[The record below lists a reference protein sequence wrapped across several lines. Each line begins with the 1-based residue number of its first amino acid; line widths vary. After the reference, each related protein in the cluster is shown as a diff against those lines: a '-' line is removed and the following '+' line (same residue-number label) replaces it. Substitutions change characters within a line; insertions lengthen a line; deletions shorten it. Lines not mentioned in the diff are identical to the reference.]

1 MIFAISDF
9 FRYNWIATMS
19 EDIVNAIRNRRL
31 IAAHRGAR
39 SLAPENTLAAARVA
53 LAAGAGMMEIDVR
66 MSCDGQ
72 LVLIHDHNL
81 QRTSDAP
88 VKFPDRSPWLVH
100 DFTLDELRTLDFG
113 SWFNDT
119 DPFGQIAEGK
129 ISLSELA
136 EYSGEPVVTLEEA
149 ILFTIRNDWLLN
161 IEIKDLSGSPGH
173 ESIVKKVADLV
184 RSLGAADKVLVSSFN
199 HHYLALVRKFD
210 REIKTGVLADSFQS
224 DPVQLVLELG
234 ALSYNPKFRAVR
246 PWQIRRLKQKGFAV
260 LVWVLNK
267 PWLAGALFSMGAD
280 GIFTDFP
287 QRFSRR

>member
-1 MIFAISDF
+1 MGVDIVSAIS
-9 FRYNWIATMS
+9 
-19 EDIVNAIRNRRL
+19 NRRL

-66 MSCDGQ
+66 MCRNAE
-72 LVLIHDHNL
+72 LVLIHDPNL
-81 QRTSDAP
+81 ERTSDAP

-100 DFTLDELRTLDFG
+100 DFTLEELRTLDFG

-129 ISLSELA
+129 ISSPELVK
-136 EYSGEPVVTLEEA
+136 YSGEPVMTLEEA

-161 IEIKDLSGSPGH
+161 IEIKDLSGSAGH
-173 ESIVKKVADLV
+173 ESIVEKVVTLV
-184 RSLGAADKVLVSSFN
+184 RSLGAVEKVIVSSFN
-199 HHYLALVRKFD
+199 RHYLALIRKFD
-210 REIKTGVLADSFQS
+210 REIKTGVLVDSVQS
-224 DPVQLVLELG
+224 DPVELMLELD
-234 ALSYNPKFRAVR
+234 AFTYNPGLRAVR
-246 PWQIRRLKQKGFAV
+246 PWQIRRLKQKGFGV
-260 LVWVLNK
+260 LVWVVNK

-287 QRFSRR
+287 QRFSKDEGQSLSNFNRA

>member
-1 MIFAISDF
+1 
-9 FRYNWIATMS
+9 MS

-66 MSCDGQ
+66 MSRDRE
-72 LVLIHDHNL
+72 LVLIHDPNL
-81 QRTSDAP
+81 ERTSDAP
-88 VKFPDRSPWLVH
+88 VKFPDRNPWLVH

-119 DPFGQIAEGK
+119 DPFGQIAAGK
-129 ISLSELA
+129 ICLSELA
-136 EYSGEPVVTLEEA
+136 KYPGEPVVTLEEA
-149 ILFTIRNDWLLN
+149 ILFAIRNDWLLN
-161 IEIKDLSGSPGH
+161 IEIKDLSGLPGH
-173 ESIVKKVADLV
+173 ESIVEKVAILV
-184 RSLGAADKVLVSSFN
+184 RSLGAVEKVLVSSFN
-199 HHYLALVRKFD
+199 HRYLSLIRKFD
-210 REIKTGVLADSFQS
+210 REIKTGVLTDSSQF
-224 DPVQLVLELG
+224 DPVELMLELD
-234 ALSYNPKFRAVR
+234 AFTYNPGLRSVR
-246 PWQIRRLKQKGFAV
+246 PWQIRRLKQKGFSA

-287 QRFSRR
+287 QRFSKDERQSLSNFNRA

>member
-1 MIFAISDF
+1 
-9 FRYNWIATMS
+9 MS
-19 EDIVNAIRNRRL
+19 EDIVNAIRNHRL

-66 MSCDGQ
+66 MSRDGE
-72 LVLIHDHNL
+72 LVLIHDSNL

-119 DPFGQIAEGK
+119 DPFGQIAAGK
-129 ISLSELA
+129 ISSSELVK
-136 EYSGEPVVTLEEA
+136 YSGEPVVTLEEA

-173 ESIVKKVADLV
+173 ESIVEKVDTLV
-184 RSLGAADKVLVSSFN
+184 RSLGAVEKVLVSSFN
-199 HHYLALVRKFD
+199 LHYLALIRKFD
-210 REIKTGVLADSFQS
+210 REIKAGVLADCFQS
-224 DPVQLVLELG
+224 DPVQLMHDLD
-234 ALSYNPKFRAVR
+234 AFTYNPRLQAVR
-246 PWQIRRLKQKGFAV
+246 PWQIRRLKQKGFGV

-287 QRFSRR
+287 QRFSTDAGQNLSNFNQA

>member
-1 MIFAISDF
+1 MIFAILDF

-19 EDIVNAIRNRRL
+19 EDIVNAIRSRRL

-66 MSCDGQ
+66 MSCDGE

-210 REIKTGVLADSFQS
+210 REIKTGVLADSFQP

-234 ALSYNPKFRAVR
+234 AFSYNPKFGAVR

-287 QRFSRR
+287 QRFSRK